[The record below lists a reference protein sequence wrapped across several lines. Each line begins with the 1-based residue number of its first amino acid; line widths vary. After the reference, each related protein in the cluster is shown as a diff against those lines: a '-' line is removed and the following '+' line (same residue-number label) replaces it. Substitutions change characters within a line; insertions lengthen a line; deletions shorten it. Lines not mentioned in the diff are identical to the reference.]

1 MAAIRRIGRS
11 PRWRLPD
18 GLLDILWL
26 WLVVRVGLSLLAA
39 VLFVN
44 GNLPGPCNH
53 DIVINRWITVPPLD
67 NQGLAFPLVGVW
79 QHADA
84 CWYSKIAYW
93 GYEAGVPSTNFFPL
107 LPLLMSVSSN
117 VLGGDVNLAGLFINA
132 IALIVALFGL
142 QHLVRLDFDAA
153 TADRA
158 VLYQAVFPVAFFL
171 YAPFTE
177 ALFLAASVWALL
189 GARLR
194 RWKLVAFAGFVAG
207 LDRPV
212 GLVLLLPVGWEVV
225 LTFRDR
231 WRADGRGPG
240 RFSWGDLAIP
250 IAVVAPVVAYAGY
263 VTVSGFVGEPYALAH
278 DAFLW
283 QVPALRPPWDTIV
296 LAWDRVVNAH
306 DAVTLLNVA
315 VLFAFLGL
323 FLAGLRRMPAS
334 YSLLALPQ
342 LVLILCVGTLDPLE
356 SASRYLM
363 VIFPCVVMLAL
374 LGRSQR
380 FHTAWVALSLL
391 FLGLFTT
398 LFLQGQFI
406 G

>member
-1 MAAIRRIGRS
+1 MSAHTAISPASTPDPAAHHVHGAHDE
-11 PRWRLPD
+11 PT
-18 GLLDILWL
+18 
-26 WLVVRVGLSLLAA
+26 
-39 VLFVN
+39 
-44 GNLPGPCNH
+44 PGE
-53 DIVINRWITVPPLD
+53 I
-67 NQGLAFPLVGVW
+67 AVGV
-79 QHADA
+79 
-84 CWYSKIAYW
+84 II
-93 GYEAGVPSTNFFPL
+93 GVSFGGIVNSLVKDVLNPVIGVF
-107 LPLLMSVSSN
+107 
-117 VLGGDVNLAGLFINA
+117 LGGVDFTNIFIPLNGKHYDTLALAQAAGAPTVNIGLFINA

-142 QHLVRLDFDAA
+142 QRLVRLDFDAA

>member
-1 MAAIRRIGRS
+1 M
-11 PRWRLPD
+11 PKWRLPE
-18 GLLDILWL
+18 GLPDILWL
-26 WLVVRVGLSLLAA
+26 WLVVRVGLSLVAA
-39 VLFVN
+39 VLFVK
-44 GNLPGPCNH
+44 GGLPGPCNQ
-53 DIVINRWITVPPLD
+53 DIVINRWITLPPLD
-67 NQGLAFPLVGVW
+67 NQGLAFPVVGVW

-107 LPLLMSVSSN
+107 LPLLMSASSN
-117 VLGGDVNLAGLFINA
+117 VLGGDVNLAGLVING
-132 IALIVALFGL
+132 IALVVALFGL
-142 QHLVRLDFDAA
+142 RRLVRLDFDAA

-158 VLYQAVFPVAFFL
+158 VLYQTVFPVAFFF

-194 RWKLVAFAGFVAG
+194 NWTLVAFAGFVAG

-212 GLVLLLPVGWEVV
+212 GLILLLPVGWEVA
-225 LTFRDR
+225 LAFRDR
-231 WRADGRGPG
+231 WRAAAHGPV
-240 RFSWGDLAIP
+240 RISWGDVAPP
-250 IAVVAPVVAYAGY
+250 IAALTPVVAYAGY
-263 VTVSGFVGEPYALAH
+263 VTFSGVVGEPYALAH
-278 DAFLW
+278 NAFLW
-283 QVPALRPPWDTIV
+283 QVPALRPPWETIA
-296 LAWDRVVNAH
+296 LAWDRVVNVH
-306 DAVTLLNVA
+306 DAVTLLNMA
-315 VLFAFLGL
+315 VLFLFLGL
-323 FLAGLRRMPAS
+323 FLAGLRRLPAS

-363 VIFPCVVMLAL
+363 VIFPCVVVLAL
-374 LGRSQR
+374 MGRSQR
-380 FHTAWVALSLL
+380 LHTGWLALSLL
-391 FLGLFTT
+391 FLGLLTT